1 MTKTNDT
8 LVEDMENV
16 ILGLNGWD
24 NTLAETMANTISD
37 MAGNRFSKPQEPR
50 GTQCGLA

>member
-24 NTLAETMANTISD
+24 NTLAETMASTATTAATGEAPPRPIS
-37 MAGNRFSKPQEPR
+37 AARSR
-50 GTQCGLA
+50 